1 MTTLFNNWDIVAKG
15 WYLVTASKDIP
26 KETVKSFDIC
36 GQRIAIFRG
45 EDGKIRA
52 LDAYCPH
59 MGTDLGIGSVEGN
72 QVRCFFHHWA
82 FDGEGQCQDIPCQ
95 DHIPPGATLTA
106 YATEEKYGFIWIYP
120 DSVAPAPIA
129 EFDDLKGHE
138 LAVVADRP
146 LVRKC
151 HHHICMI
158 NGIDVQHLQTVHHLP
173 VELELSLQQTGEH
186 IDFTLSGEFL
196 NTNWR
201 ERLGRAILGPRYA
214 YSMRYG
220 HGCLGLLTMMKEV
233 RWVPQL
239 YMLYA
244 YRPVFLDKTGEKET
258 FIQPIYVTQKRPGLL
273 GWVIT
278 QLLLWLTRLSYYALR
293 GEDGMIYDNIRFSTE
308 RLLPV
313 DAPIAHYVK
322 YVNGLVP
329 SRWSKRLLTPPL
341 SPLPKSL
348 SLRRGTLKGS
358 QKCSDQTSFNRLS
371 PSPKGAGAGE

>member
-1 MTTLFNNWDIVAKG
+1 MTTIFNNWDIVAKG

-36 GQRIAIFRG
+36 GQRLAIFRG
-45 EDGKIRA
+45 QDGKVRA

-59 MGTDLGIGSVEGN
+59 MGTDLGIGSVDGN

-95 DHIPPGATLTA
+95 DHIPAGAALQA
-106 YATEEKYGFIWIYP
+106 YATEEKYGFIWVYP
-120 DSVAPAPIA
+120 DTVAPTAVA
-129 EFDDLKGHE
+129 EFDELKGHE
-138 LAVVADRP
+138 LAVVADQP
-146 LVRKC
+146 LTRKC

-173 VELELSLQQTGEH
+173 VDLELSLQQTGEQ

-214 YSMRYG
+214 YSMRYA

-233 RWVPQL
+233 RWIPQL

-244 YRPVFLDKTGEKET
+244 YRPAFSDKTGEKET
-258 FIQPIYVTQKRPGLL
+258 FIQPIYVTKKRPGLL

-313 DAPIAHYVK
+313 DAPIARYVK
-322 YVNGLVP
+322 YVNGLVS
-329 SRWSKRLLTPPL
+329 SRWSRR
-341 SPLPKSL
+341 PLPEPS
-348 SLRRGTLKGS
+348 STDREAWPVPS
-358 QKCSDQTSFNRLS
+358 RLS
-371 PSPKGAGAGE
+371 KEPKLVSSPIQREDAELPSECS